1 MTKLIALGCIA
12 AAGLS
17 IAGAASALNPQPL
30 PPKCVASAHCGGV
43 IRSHERSIAPVRGVR
58 IHCRIVHHH
67 RYCRR

>member
-12 AAGLS
+12 AASLS

-30 PPKCVASAHCGGV
+30 PPKCIAGAHCGGV
-43 IRSHERSIAPVRGVR
+43 IRAHERRIAPVRGVR
-58 IHCRIVHHH
+58 IFCKIVHHR